1 MGFCTIFTVKRM
13 AKLKH
18 MVLAMTSLVIA
29 PNLSFAKSYTSNGI
43 GLAIMNLNAAT
54 LKGKSSSANDIWA
67 RVRQDFR
74 MTEVNPEII
83 RKHETYYSS
92 HKDYFNRTVVRSQP
106 YLYHIVNEAEKRQMP
121 AEVALL
127 PFIESAFVNKAKSP
141 VGASGLWQFMPKTG
155 IHYGLEQ
162 TNLYDGRHDVYAATD
177 AALSYLQYLY
187 GLFGDWSLALAAY
200 NWGEGNVG
208 KAVKR
213 AQLAGMDPTYEN
225 LHMPN
230 ETRNYVPKLLAVRNI
245 IDNPQAFGINLVS
258 VPNRPYF
265 EAISIDQPIDI
276 DTAARLANISTS
288 EFLSLNPSF
297 KSPVFI
303 PKENRKML
311 LPITAVNTFERN
323 YRKADKNT
331 LVSWDV
337 YKAYSATN
345 IADLASKSG
354 MSTFEIKR
362 LNNLTSNTIPAGRS
376 LLLSKNTL
384 NSQPSGLFKNIDDDP
399 LLKVAMTQPVSA
411 PATIVVS
418 RTNTATVQTSNTVQA
433 NNNDA
438 SFNSMPLKETKTL
451 AINTTVKLNQPVVQ
465 NLNDSSSLQSTTVA
479 SSKTVSSAPAEV
491 NITTAPATNDDLMAL
506 VKTNELQQATA
517 AETVQRVLAQT
528 EQVEAKPV
536 RVAETRQVNSSIA
549 AETVQR
555 VLAQADRVEAKP
567 VRVAETRQEKNPT
580 RGRINVAENRT
591 HSHKVVAGDSLY
603 TIAQRYRV
611 NVADLITANNL
622 RGQNIQI
629 GQVLKVKATPAANN
643 SGRIVNVTG
652 KSSKNTNKTTIPASY
667 TVKKGDTLTSIAQNL
682 KIPVSKLQKVHGK
695 QILRPGQKLKLTGF

>member
-1 MGFCTIFTVKRM
+1 M
-13 AKLKH
+13 
-18 MVLAMTSLVIA
+18 
-29 PNLSFAKSYTSNGI
+29 
-43 GLAIMNLNAAT
+43 
-54 LKGKSSSANDIWA
+54 
-67 RVRQDFR
+67 
-74 MTEVNPEII
+74 
-83 RKHETYYSS
+83 
-92 HKDYFNRTVVRSQP
+92 
-106 YLYHIVNEAEKRQMP
+106 
-121 AEVALL
+121 
-127 PFIESAFVNKAKSP
+127 
-141 VGASGLWQFMPKTG
+141 
-155 IHYGLEQ
+155 
-162 TNLYDGRHDVYAATD
+162 
-177 AALSYLQYLY
+177 
-187 GLFGDWSLALAAY
+187 FGDWSLALAAY

-225 LHMPN
+225 LRMPN

-276 DTAARLANISTS
+276 DTAARLANIST
-288 EFLSLNPSF
+288 EDFLTLNPSF

-331 LVSWDV
+331 LISWDV
-337 YKAYSATN
+337 YKANSATN

-354 MSTFEIKR
+354 MSTLEIKR
-362 LNNLTSNTIPAGRS
+362 LNNLTSNTVPAGRS
-376 LLLSKNTL
+376 LLLSKNTFG
-384 NSQPSGLFKNIDDDP
+384 SQPTGSFNNIDDDP
-399 LLKVAMTQPVSA
+399 LLKIATAQPILV
-411 PATIVVS
+411 PETIVVS
-418 RTNTATVQTSNTVQA
+418 RTNTSTIQTNNTVQA
-433 NNNDA
+433 NNNA
-438 SFNSMPLKETKTL
+438 ISFKSMPLNETKTL

-465 NLNDSSSLQSTTVA
+465 DSNDSSSVESTTIA
-479 SSKTVSSAPAEV
+479 LSKTVSSAPVEV
-491 NITTAPATNDDLMAL
+491 NTTAPANNDGIMAL
-506 VKTNELQQATA
+506 VKTDELQKAIA
-517 AETVQRVLAQT
+517 AETVQRILAQT
-528 EQVEAKPV
+528 DRVDTKPV
-536 RVAETRQVNSSIA
+536 RVVETRQGKSSIA

-555 VLAQADRVEAKP
+555 VLAQTDRVEAKP
-567 VRVAETRQEKNPT
+567 VRVADTRQEKNSV

-591 HSHKVVAGDSLY
+591 QSHKVVAGDSLY

-611 NVADLITANNL
+611 NVADLVTANNL

-629 GQVLKVKATPAANN
+629 GQVLKVKAASKANN

-652 KSSKNTNKTTIPASY
+652 KSSKNTSKTTLPATY

-695 QILRPGQKLKLTGF
+695 QVLRPGQKLKLTGF

>member
-1 MGFCTIFTVKRM
+1 M

-83 RKHETYYSS
+83 RKHESYYSS

-438 SFNSMPLKETKTL
+438 SFNSMPLNETKTL

-465 NLNDSSSLQSTTVA
+465 NSNDSSSLQSTTVA

-536 RVAETRQVNSSIA
+536 RVAETRQVNNSIA

-591 HSHKVVAGDSLY
+591 QSHKVVAGDSLY

-652 KSSKNTNKTTIPASY
+652 KSSKNASKTTIPASY

>member
-1 MGFCTIFTVKRM
+1 MGFCTFFTVKRM

-18 MVLAMTSLVIA
+18 MVLAITSLVIA
-29 PNLSFAKSYTSNGI
+29 PNLSFAQSYTSNGI

-54 LKGKSSSANDIWA
+54 LKGKSSSAHDIWA
-67 RVRQDFR
+67 RVRQEFR

-83 RKHETYYSS
+83 RKHESYYSS

-155 IHYGLEQ
+155 LHYGLEQ

-225 LHMPN
+225 LRMPN

-276 DTAARLANISTS
+276 DTAARLANIST
-288 EFLSLNPSF
+288 EDFLTLNPSF

-331 LVSWDV
+331 LISWDV
-337 YKAYSATN
+337 YKANSATN

-354 MSTFEIKR
+354 MSTLEIKR
-362 LNNLTSNTIPAGRS
+362 LNNLTSNTVPAGRS
-376 LLLSKNTL
+376 LLLRKNTFG
-384 NSQPSGLFKNIDDDP
+384 SQPTGSFKNIDDDP
-399 LLKVAMTQPVSA
+399 LLKIATAQPVLV
-411 PATIVVS
+411 PETIVVS
-418 RTNTATVQTSNTVQA
+418 RTNTSTIQTNNTVQA
-433 NNNDA
+433 NNNA
-438 SFNSMPLKETKTL
+438 TSFKSMPLNETKTL

-465 NLNDSSSLQSTTVA
+465 DSNDSSSVESTTIA
-479 SSKTVSSAPAEV
+479 LSKTVSSAPVEV
-491 NITTAPATNDDLMAL
+491 NTTAPANNDGIMAL
-506 VKTNELQQATA
+506 VKTDELQKAIA
-517 AETVQRVLAQT
+517 AETVQRILAQT
-528 EQVEAKPV
+528 DRVDTKPV
-536 RVAETRQVNSSIA
+536 RVVETRQGKSSIA

-555 VLAQADRVEAKP
+555 VLAQTDRVEAKP
-567 VRVAETRQEKNPT
+567 VRVADTRQEKNSA

-591 HSHKVVAGDSLY
+591 QSHKVVAGDSLY

-611 NVADLITANNL
+611 NVADLVTANNL

-629 GQVLKVKATPAANN
+629 GQVLKVKAASKANN

-652 KSSKNTNKTTIPASY
+652 KSSKNTSKTTLPATY

-695 QILRPGQKLKLTGF
+695 QVLRPGQKLKLTGF